1 MSQIS
6 DRFEKQVSRIH
17 ELIEQPGSIVTWN
30 DHIPDPDNS
39 SQPRQ
44 IDVTIKRD
52 GTLTII
58 ECRIHST
65 PQDVMW
71 IESLMGRRKSLN
83 ADAVIAVS
91 HSGFTKG
98 AILKARKYGV
108 VLRDFKSL
116 TEEEIREWGCKT
128 RLWVSYHNLTSI
140 ALFFLFG
147 SEAKAHVT
155 ADDAIQYL
163 ARDWKL
169 AHITELI
176 IGEIDKMRSEE
187 SNDKSTRVRVS
198 LFPKNQVVAGYP
210 IKEAIFEADYRVVK
224 KEAHIPSVVAY
235 DGPEMAALERT
246 VMIEQVD
253 LGDFQITQASNEA
266 SVALDFNQ
274 IGIPSNSRIR
284 DIIFDFRRP
293 VKVKGIEFLS
303 QPKILIPMSNISVAV
318 LFEK

>member
-6 DRFEKQVSRIH
+6 ERFEKQVSRIH

-30 DHIPDPDNS
+30 DHIPDPENPA
-39 SQPRQ
+39 QPRQ
-44 IDVTIKRD
+44 IDITIRRE
-52 GTLTII
+52 GILTII
-58 ECRIHST
+58 ECRIHSE
-65 PQDVMW
+65 PQDVTW
-71 IESLMGRRKSLN
+71 IEALMGRRDSLN

-108 VLRDFKSL
+108 ILRDFKTL
-116 TEEEIREWGCKT
+116 TEEEIKQWGCKT
-128 RLWVSYHNLTSI
+128 RLWVSYHNFSSI
-140 ALFFLFG
+140 DLFFLFG
-147 SEAKAHVT
+147 SEARSHIT

-163 ARDWKL
+163 AREGNL

-176 IGEIDKMRSEE
+176 IGEIDKRRPEGPTD
-187 SNDKSTRVRVS
+187 NPTRVVVS
-198 LFPKNQVVAGYP
+198 LFPKNQLVAGFP
-210 IKEAIFEADYRVVK
+210 IKEAIFGADYRVVK
-224 KEAHIPSVVAY
+224 KEAYIPSVVAY

-246 VMIEQVD
+246 ILIEQVD
-253 LGDFQITQASNEA
+253 LGDFEITQASKEA

-274 IGIPSNSRIR
+274 IGIPLNSRIR
-284 DIIFDFRRP
+284 DIVFDFRRP
-293 VKVKGIEFLS
+293 VKLRSVEFLA